1 MYARVTITQTLPGK
15 ILPPRKRKFL
25 SIQFNQSPLE
35 ETRMKLLRT
44 LGVAVC
50 AIASLVVPLTTQAQ
64 ANLEKTKISLAVG
77 GKPGFYY
84 LPLTIAER
92 LGYFKDEGLD
102 VEISDVVGGSKA
114 LQAMVGGSADVV
126 TGAWENTIDQQP
138 KGLNM
143 QGVALMGR
151 YPAMSMGIVK
161 AKFASY
167 KSPKDLKGMK
177 IGVSAPGSS
186 TNRLVLHML
195 AKEGLKGDDV
205 AIIGVGTSAGAIAA
219 IEGGQIDAISNVDPV
234 ITMLEQKGD
243 IVIIADTRTAKG
255 TAAVFGSSDMPAA
268 ALYAPISFIQ
278 KNPNTVQALTNAMVR
293 ALLWLQ
299 KATPEQV
306 AATVPPEYLLGN
318 KAGYL
323 ASYDKVKDAFSPDG
337 LFTEAGAENTLKY
350 LAAFN
355 PAVKPADIKLAQTY
369 DNTYAQKALAK
380 YRR

>member
-1 MYARVTITQTLPGK
+1 
-15 ILPPRKRKFL
+15 
-25 SIQFNQSPLE
+25 
-35 ETRMKLLRT
+35 MKLFRT

-50 AIASLVVPLTTQAQ
+50 AIASLVLPLAANAQ
-64 ANLEKTKISLAVG
+64 GKLEKTKISLAVG
-77 GKPGFYY
+77 GKSGFYY

-102 VEISDVVGGSKA
+102 VEISDFEGGSKA
-114 LQAMVGGSADVV
+114 LQAVVGGSADVL

-143 QGVALMGR
+143 QGFTLMGR
-151 YPAMSMGIVK
+151 YPAISMGIAK
-161 AKFASY
+161 AKAASY

-205 AIIGVGTSAGAIAA
+205 SIIGVGTSAGAIAA
-219 IEGGQIDAISNVDPV
+219 MENGQIDAISNVDPV

-243 IVIIADTRTAKG
+243 IKLIADTRTAKG
-255 TAAVFGSSDMPAA
+255 TAAVFGSADMPAA

-278 KNPNTVQALTNAMVR
+278 KNPNTTQALANAMVR

-306 AATVPPEYLLGN
+306 ASTVPPEYLLGN

-323 ASYDKVKDAFSPDG
+323 ASYDKVKDSFSPDG
-337 LFTEAGAENTLKY
+337 LFNQAGADNTLKY

-355 PAVKPADIKLAQTY
+355 PAVKPAEIKLAQTY
-369 DNTYAQKALAK
+369 DNSFAEKALAK
-380 YRR
+380 YRK